1 MADVSFYG
9 EGHCGDCGETWE
21 FEPVEDGTTL
31 QSDHECAAESEEE
44 VA

>member
-1 MADVSFYG
+1 MAAVSFYG

-21 FEPVEDGTTL
+21 FGPVADGTML
-31 QSDHECAAESEEE
+31 ESEHECAPSGQEK